1 MKTMKN
7 SRSQPVPG
15 PGGRGGRAHH
25 WDREKEAGLDED
37 PLQRRVYVGGKWANT
52 WNYLQFCNSSHYIMN
67 DNNIKC

>member
-15 PGGRGGRAHH
+15 PVRGGRAHH

-37 PLQRRVYVGGKWANT
+37 PLQRRVYVGGKTLNT
-52 WNYLQFCNSSHYIMN
+52 TEV
-67 DNNIKC
+67 